1 MKRILASTLAAVMLF
16 AFCPALTGLRAEAA
30 APAKTGVKESAKEA
44 DKLAF
49 GVDSDQAGLN
59 PDLADFIPTSALK
72 NVGAG
77 LARAIKLDIDG
88 ELAYGSAET
97 LGFAENGVELLDDEH
112 YQEMVPEEIRA
123 QVAELQEKIASGE
136 IEVYTS
142 ANMSSAEIE
151 ELKASVALG

>member
-1 MKRILASTLAAVMLF
+1 MGIL
-16 AFCPALTGLRAEAA
+16 EAA
-30 APAKTGVKESAKEA
+30 KE
-44 DKLAF
+44 DNKLAF

-77 LARAIKLDIDG
+77 LSRAIKLDMQG
-88 ELAYGSAET
+88 KLPYGSAET
-97 LGFAENGVELLDDEH
+97 LGFAENGVELLDDAH

-136 IEVYTS
+136 IEVLTS
-142 ANMSSAEIE
+142 ANMDATEIE
-151 ELKASVALG
+151 ELKASVAVK